1 MDSTFSPPSAVS
13 SAEQPLQTVI
23 NRVGAFSKS
32 LEGVSMWQI
41 LLTLLVVSITYDQGT
56 RMFDLSRFCEKKVNV
71 KVQCADF
78 AIQ

>member
-1 MDSTFSPPSAVS
+1 MDSTFNPPSAVS

-23 NRVGAFSKS
+23 NGVGAFSKS

-56 RMFDLSRFCEKKVNV
+56 RIFDLSRLCEKK
-71 KVQCADF
+71 KKSQC
-78 AIQ
+78 